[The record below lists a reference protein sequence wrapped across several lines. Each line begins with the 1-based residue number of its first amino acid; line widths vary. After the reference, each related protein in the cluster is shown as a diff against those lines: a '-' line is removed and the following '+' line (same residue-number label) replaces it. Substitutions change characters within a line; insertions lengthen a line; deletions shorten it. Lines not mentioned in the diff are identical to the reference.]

1 MSKGILVFY
10 YLAFNYRNDKY
21 MKLKIMP
28 SGKQSLMEK
37 STGRQD
43 AGPITNMYIVV
54 QSSIVFDFLF
64 GYFKL
69 LINQDISLKLQLN
82 NYATFL

>member
-1 MSKGILVFY
+1 
-10 YLAFNYRNDKY
+10 

-43 AGPITNMYIVV
+43 AGPIPNMYIVV
-54 QSSIVFDFLF
+54 
-64 GYFKL
+64 
-69 LINQDISLKLQLN
+69 
-82 NYATFL
+82 

>member
-1 MSKGILVFY
+1 MVKMSKGILVFY

-54 QSSIVFDFLF
+54 
-64 GYFKL
+64 
-69 LINQDISLKLQLN
+69 
-82 NYATFL
+82 